1 MPTPGINI
9 NNINQRLAASGN
21 TATPYA
27 TETYVD
33 NTLNTILA
41 VGPVIDINISG
52 NGLCVTTGI
61 SGTNKT
67 VVDIGISSTLGDLF
81 DVSVP
86 APSPNQYLQWNGT
99 SWVTGNGVSN
109 FSITNL
115 TDFSPPGGP
124 LVSNSFLKV
133 NNQGTSIIMQVEDVL
148 TNVTGGD
155 GILVTTPSDGVRTV
169 NSNVNGLTTVL
180 SSQDN
185 TNNYFSI
192 ATTDGDTRKIQK
204 NQISLT
210 GFDQSN
216 FVTAP
221 NVSTNVT
228 GGGDQ
233 SILTHTTAGPC
244 VTITL
249 DTTDILLTSGGTTN
263 PLPISRGGTSAGTS
277 GDARISLGLSY
288 NKDIITY
295 SAGEFQNVL
304 SGDNIRLIGGLSG
317 TSIISGG
324 SNYGS
329 ASYTGTCVLQVAG
342 HNFDVDVTITL
353 GEVTSV
359 NSFVPPLHL
368 AENITGVSLNGSGGS
383 GAMVDL
389 GVCYSYL
396 SFGVSVG
403 DTDFDNGYGIRYLPG
418 SSLVQIKSSDTGS
431 EWVALTN
438 KFGVSGLTD
447 VSTPAPINSG
457 DLLIYKDGVSGW
469 VSTGISGTS
478 TVSASLDS
486 SGQLII
492 GVTAEGISV
501 SSGASVSTAEFTTL
515 QGINSKI
522 QDQLDDKIQVNSSLN
537 QGDLIMYS
545 GQAGGVSEFTKVAGT
560 KNQYNFL
567 KEITTSGGVSQAS
580 FENIYYGFESKPIG
594 TTIGPSFRFCILD
607 EGTSTAESYTLRDT
621 SDFLTSGTSTGLQ
634 ANAQGQIALN
644 YNQLDTATSI
654 TGSNLLSFGTSHSVG
669 TCYVQTI
676 SVNDFLSS
684 SFGSENNGLCAS
696 GGNYRLQIPT
706 VANSTSITVP
716 YDGQLAYFYNTTTPV
731 GLSVLA
737 VYHGSQWFGTCVNV
751 VI

>member
-86 APSPNQYLQWNGT
+86 TPSPNQYLQWNGT
-99 SWVTGNGVSN
+99 SWVAGNGVSN

-317 TSIISGG
+317 ASVTSGG

-329 ASYTGTCVLQVAG
+329 ASYTGTCVLQVVNY
-342 HNFDVDVTITL
+342 NFGVSVTITL
-353 GEVTSV
+353 GKVISV

-368 AENITGVSLNGSGGS
+368 AKNITGVSLSGSGGS
-383 GAMVDL
+383 GAVVDL

-403 DTDFDNGYGIRYLPG
+403 DTDFENGYGIRYLPG
-418 SSLVQIKSSDTGS
+418 SSLVQIKSSDTDD
-431 EWVALTN
+431 WVALTN

-447 VSTPAPINSG
+447 VSASSPSSG

-469 VSTGISGTS
+469 VSTVISGTS
-478 TVSASLDS
+478 TVSASLLP
-486 SGQLII
+486 SGQLTI

-501 SSGASVSTAEFTTL
+501 STGASVTTAEFTRL
-515 QGINSKI
+515 QGINSNI
-522 QDQLDDKIQVNSSLN
+522 QDQLDDKIKVNSSLN

-545 GQAGGVSEFTKVAGT
+545 GQPGGVSEFTKVAGI
-560 KNQYNFL
+560 KDQYTFL
-567 KEITTSGGVSQAS
+567 KEINSSGVTTEAK
-580 FENIYYGFESKPIG
+580 FENIYHGFDPQSSGTHPQPGSK
-594 TTIGPSFRFCILD
+594 FCILD
-607 EGTSTAESYTLRDT
+607 ETNKKAKSYTLQDT
-621 SDFLTSGTSTGLQ
+621 SDFLTNGTSTGLQ
-634 ANAQGQIALN
+634 ANAQGQISLN
-644 YNQLDTATSI
+644 YNQLDPATSI
-654 TGSNLLSFGTSHSVG
+654 TGSNLLSFGTSPSAG

-676 SVNDFLSS
+676 SVSDFLTSS
-684 SFGSENNGLCAS
+684 VGSQGGLCVT

-706 VANSTSITVP
+706 VPDPSSIGSS
-716 YDGQLAYFYNTTTPV
+716 YDGQLAYFYAATLP
-731 GLSVLA
+731 GPSVLA
-737 VYHGSQWFGTCVNV
+737 VHYEGNWFGTCVSIV
-751 VI
+751 S

>member
-81 DVSVP
+81 DVDVTS
-86 APSPNQYLQWNGT
+86 PSTNQYLQWNGT
-99 SWVTGNGVSN
+99 SWIAGNGVSN

-133 NNQGTSIIMQVEDVL
+133 NSQGTSIVMQVEDVL

-263 PLPISRGGTSAGTS
+263 PLPISRGGTSDGTS
-277 GDARISLGLSY
+277 GGARINLGLSY
-288 NKDIITY
+288 NKDIIKY
-295 SAGEFQNVL
+295 SAGEFQNYL

-324 SNYGS
+324 SDYGS
-329 ASYTGTCVLQVAG
+329 SSYSGPCVLQVAG

-403 DTDFDNGYGIRYLPG
+403 DTDFQKGYGIRYTGGG
-418 SSLVQIKSSDTGS
+418 SVQIKSSDTDD
-431 EWVALTN
+431 WVALTN

-457 DLLIYKDGVSGW
+457 DLLIYDGVSRW

-478 TVSASLDS
+478 TVSADLDY
-486 SGQLII
+486 SGQLTI

-501 SSGASVSTAEFTTL
+501 LTGPQVTTAEFTTL
-515 QGINSKI
+515 QGISSKI
-522 QDQLDDKIQVNSSLN
+522 QDQLNDKIQVNSSLN

-545 GQAGGVSEFTKVAGT
+545 GQPGGVSEFTKVAGT
-560 KNQYNFL
+560 KNQYTFL

-580 FENIYYGFESKPIG
+580 FENIYHGFELQSSGAAPPAGSK
-594 TTIGPSFRFCILD
+594 FCILD
-607 EGTSTAESYTLRDT
+607 EGAPPKAKSYTLRDT
-621 SDFLTSGTSTGLQ
+621 SDFLTNGTSTGLQ
-634 ANAQGQIALN
+634 ANAQGQISLN
-644 YNQLDTATSI
+644 YNQLDPATSI
-654 TGSNLLSFGTSHSVG
+654 TGSNLLSFGTSPSAG

-676 SVNDFLSS
+676 SVSDFLTSS
-684 SFGSENNGLCAS
+684 VGSQGGLCVS
-696 GGNYRLQIPT
+696 NGNYRLQIPT
-706 VANSTSITVP
+706 VANSTSITGTP
-716 YDGQLAYFYNTTTPV
+716 YDGQLAYFYNTATPL

-737 VYHGSQWFGTCVNV
+737 VYHGSQWFGTCVKV
-751 VI
+751 VT

>member
-81 DVSVP
+81 DVDVP
-86 APSPNQYLQWNGT
+86 TPSPNQYLQWNGT
-99 SWVTGNGVSN
+99 SWIAGNGVSN

-133 NNQGTSIIMQVEDVL
+133 NNQGTSIVMQVEDVL

-221 NVSTNVT
+221 NVSTNVI
-228 GGGDQ
+228 GGGA
-233 SILTHTTAGPC
+233 STILTHTTAGPC

-249 DTTDILLTSGGTTN
+249 DTTDILLTTGVTTN
-263 PLPISRGGTSAGTS
+263 PLPITRGGTSAGTS
-277 GDARISLGLSY
+277 GDARINLGLSY

-295 SAGEFQNVL
+295 SAGEFQNYL

-329 ASYTGTCVLQVAG
+329 ASYTGTCVLQAFG
-342 HNFDVDVTITL
+342 YNFSVGVSITL

-368 AENITGVSLNGSGGS
+368 AENITGVSLSGSGGS

-403 DTDFDNGYGIRYLPG
+403 DTDFHNGYGIRYTGGG
-418 SSLVQIKSSDTGS
+418 SVQIKSSDTGS

-447 VSTPAPINSG
+447 VSASSPTSG

-545 GQAGGVSEFTKVAGT
+545 GQAGGVSEFTKVAGIR
-560 KNQYNFL
+560 NGVNFL
-567 KEITTSGGVSQAS
+567 KATNSSGVTTEAS
-580 FENIYYGFESKPIG
+580 FENIYYGFEPQPSGTPPPSGSK
-594 TTIGPSFRFCILD
+594 FCILD
-607 EGTSTAESYTLRDT
+607 EANQKAESYTLRDT
-621 SDFLTSGTSTGLQ
+621 SDFLTNGTSTGLQ

-654 TGSNLLSFGTSHSVG
+654 TGSNLLSFGTSPSAG

-676 SVNDFLSS
+676 SVNDFLTSS
-684 SFGSENNGLCAS
+684 VVSQGGLCAS
-696 GGNYRLQIPT
+696 GGNYKLQIPT

-716 YDGQLAYFYNTTTPV
+716 YDGQLAYFYNTITPS

-737 VYHGSQWFGTCVNV
+737 VYHGSKWFGTCVNV

>member
-9 NNINQRLAASGN
+9 NNINQQLAASGN

-33 NTLNTILA
+33 NTLQTILTE
-41 VGPVIDINISG
+41 GPVIDINISG

-67 VVDIGISSTLGDLF
+67 VVDIGISSTLEDLF
-81 DVSVP
+81 DVDVS
-86 APSPNQYLQWNGT
+86 SRSTNQYLQWNGT
-99 SWVTGNGVSN
+99 SWVAGNGVSN

-115 TDFSPPGGP
+115 TDFSPAGGP
-124 LVSNSFLKV
+124 LVANSFLKV

-169 NSNVNGLTTVL
+169 NSNINGLTTVL
-180 SSQDN
+180 SSQDS

-192 ATTDGDTRKIQK
+192 ATTAGDTRKIQK

-216 FVTAP
+216 FVTSP

-233 SILTHTTAGPC
+233 SILTHTTNGPC

-249 DTTDILLTSGGTTN
+249 DTTDILLTTGGTTN
-263 PLPISRGGTSAGTS
+263 PLPITRGGTSAGS
-277 GDARISLGLSY
+277 SVEARLNLGLSY

-295 SAGEFQNVL
+295 SAGEFQNIL

-317 TSIISGG
+317 TSIISPG

-329 ASYTGTCVLQVAG
+329 PSYSGPCVLQVAG
-342 HNFDVDVTITL
+342 YNFGVSVTIAL
-353 GEVTSV
+353 GEVTSI
-359 NSFVPPLHL
+359 NSFDPPLHL
-368 AENITGVSLNGSGGS
+368 AENISGVSLTGFGGT
-383 GAMVDL
+383 GAVVDL

-396 SFGVSVG
+396 SFGVSLG
-403 DTDFDNGYGIRYLPG
+403 DTDFENGYGIRYIGGG
-418 SSLVQIKSSDTGS
+418 SVQIKSSDTDG
-431 EWVALTN
+431 WVALTN

-447 VSTPAPINSG
+447 VSASTLNSG
-457 DLLIYKDGVSGW
+457 DLLIYDGVSRW

-478 TVSASLDS
+478 TVSANLDS
-486 SGQLII
+486 SGQLAI

-501 SSGASVSTAEFTTL
+501 STGSPVTTAEFTTL
-515 QGINSKI
+515 QGINSNI
-522 QDQLDDKIQVNSSLN
+522 QDQLNDKIKVNSSLN

-545 GQAGGVSEFTKVAGT
+545 GQAGGVSEFTKVPGI
-560 KNQYNFL
+560 KDQYTFL
-567 KEITTSGGVSQAS
+567 KEINSSGVTTEAK
-580 FENIYYGFESKPIG
+580 FENIYHGFDPQPSG

-644 YNQLDTATSI
+644 YNQLDNATTI
-654 TGSNLLSFGTSHSVG
+654 TGSNLLSFGTSPSVG
-669 TCYVQTI
+669 TSYVQSI
-676 SVNDFLSS
+676 SVNDFLTSS
-684 SFGSENNGLCAS
+684 VVSQGGLCVS

-706 VANSTSITVP
+706 VPDPSSIGSS
-716 YDGQLAYFYNTTTPV
+716 YDGQLAYFYAATLP
-731 GLSVLA
+731 GPSVLA
-737 VYHGSQWFGTCVNV
+737 VYHGSHWFGTCVSIV
-751 VI
+751 T